1 MAAVPQAVR
10 ERNQRDE
17 AALREQGID
26 PNGPPP
32 AFTAPP
38 VSQAPV
44 AAPPLAPAPID
55 DAATLR
61 AENERLKQELSTQ
74 GGRVSATATEV
85 EELKQRF
92 DLINQNRAFLESTVT
107 TISEKNQQLE
117 RELAEARASGTK
129 SQVEEVVT
137 KLDDAGPT
145 KEQIEQF
152 GADSQNFVER
162 IVQQRMAAALRPL
175 AAQMKHME
183 GLLGRVKD
191 IDAKI
196 PQLEKSAKVADF
208 NTARQREDQF
218 LRSEILPHFPNFESV
233 RQTPKWQDYLK
244 RDTGRGYRLGN
255 LLQVYREQNN
265 ADGIRAI
272 LGAFYDA
279 EAKPTLDSLAV
290 PAKSAADAP
299 LTPAVPKMKASEYKA
314 NLRAMTSKTMSKQD
328 WDAYR
333 ARWEQALQ
341 AGNVDMDT
349 ELR

>member
-10 ERNQRDE
+10 ERTQRDE

-26 PNGPPP
+26 PHGPPP
-32 AFTAPP
+32 SFTTPP
-38 VSQAPV
+38 TPQAPV
-44 AAPPLAPAPID
+44 AAPALAPAPID
-55 DAATLR
+55 DAAALR

-117 RELAEARASGTK
+117 RELAEARANGTK

-137 KLDDAGPT
+137 KLDEAGPT

-162 IVQQRMAAALRPL
+162 IVQQRMAAALKPL
-175 AAQMKHME
+175 AAQLKHME
-183 GLLGRVKD
+183 GLLGRVKE
-191 IDAKI
+191 IDSKI

-218 LRSEILPHFPNFESV
+218 LRSEILPYFPNFETV
-233 RQTPKWQDYLK
+233 RQTPEWQNYLK

-265 ADGIRAI
+265 PDGIRAI
-272 LGAFYDA
+272 LGAYYEK
-279 EAKPTLDSLAV
+279 EAKPTLESLAV
-290 PAKSAADAP
+290 PAKTTADAP
-299 LTPAVPKMKASEYKA
+299 QAPVVAKMKASEYQT
-314 NLRAMTSKTMSKQD
+314 NLRAMTSKRMSKQD

-333 ARWEQALQ
+333 ARWDQAIQ
-341 AGNVDMDT
+341 AGNVEYDV